1 MIHENRESITINPF
15 VSFDGDVEMCQVIF
29 KGKGITS
36 HMEHPDINNLFLST
50 TENGVQDRKS
60 LQAAYKTFDNIIVQK
75 GVQKTVLVVTDGHS
89 SRFCPESMT
98 YLFSNDLG
106 LFLGPPDKT
115 SVTQLLDQI
124 NQSLHAPYRTS
135 KKNIFTNEMTVDKE
149 GFMSI
154 SILAEIWPT
163 WATSDTIQKAAK
175 LVGVSKGGLNVGG
188 LNVDGMNQEK
198 FCRNVEF
205 HVSELDQIWGK
216 SITKSFFERT
226 V

>member
-1 MIHENRESITINPF
+1 MIRENRECITINPF

-36 HMEHPDINNLFLST
+36 HMEHPD
-50 TENGVQDRKS
+50 RKS
-60 LQAAYKTFDNIIVQK
+60 LQAAYKTFDNIVVQK

-106 LFLGPPDKT
+106 LFPGPPDKT

-124 NQSLHAPYRTS
+124 NQSLYAPYRTP
-135 KKNIFTNEMTVDKE
+135 KKNIFTNDMTVDKE

-175 LVGVSKGGLNVGG
+175 LVGVSKYGL
-188 LNVDGMNQEK
+188 M
-198 FCRNVEF
+198 
-205 HVSELDQIWGK
+205 
-216 SITKSFFERT
+216 SIG
-226 V
+226 